1 MTLKDIKDY
10 IVARI
15 YNNNTQKIT
24 GDVLQ
29 DTLSTMADSMNTPSG
44 DPMHYVYL
52 SHDGVSYDETT
63 GLFSLGYLTDLT
75 AEDMRK
81 AFATYGG
88 GVMSVAYNSWVGSY
102 GENARL
108 AKLLPRTTLPSLTT
122 GSRLF
127 YDKVRFN
134 FSWGEL
140 EQIYIGILPSTPT
153 SDNTF
158 KIWQYNSSELMFNLS
173 AMQKLK
179 YIVDPLYCNMTYT
192 LSSFSTLPKLEEV
205 RLLGLKGNVSFAG
218 SPNLSKES
226 ILYMISNSGATS
238 NITITLH
245 ATAYAMAMADADT
258 KSALASKTYVKLASA

>member
-24 GDVLQ
+24 GEVLQ

-44 DPMHYVYL
+44 DPMHYIYL
-52 SHDGVSYDETT
+52 SRDGVSYDETT

-88 GVMSVAYNSWVGSY
+88 GVMSVAYNSWVGSF
-102 GENARL
+102 GENVRL
-108 AKLLPRTTLPSLTT
+108 AKLLPRTTLPTPTT
-122 GSRLF
+122 GSRFF
-127 YDKVRFN
+127 YDKVRFS
-134 FSWGEL
+134 FAWGEL
-140 EQIYIGILPSTPT
+140 EQIYIGISPSTSPGE
-153 SDNTF
+153 NTF
-158 KIWQYNSSELMFNLS
+158 KVWQYNSAEVMFSFS
-173 AMQKLK
+173 AMLKLK
-179 YIVDPLYCNMTYT
+179 YIVDPLFCNMTYT
-192 LSSFSTLPKLEEV
+192 LTIFSDLPKLEEV

-226 ILYMISNSGATS
+226 ILYMISNSAATS
-238 NITITLH
+238 SITITLH
-245 ATAYAMAMADADT
+245 PTAYAMAMADADI